1 MKAFQQLVCKLKVSC
16 HDLQTLHRRLTDGE
30 GQWFTIHELLDDYH
44 AELAAM
50 TDDLIEIGLSV
61 GVQEPGIAE
70 AVKEYQPIQA
80 KNRNPR
86 ETLNDIRVLFTDI
99 ADMMQAIGT
108 QLDEDQRYIQSKLD
122 EYIYYL
128 RKEADYKLARA

>member
-1 MKAFQQLVCKLKVSC
+1 MNAFQQLICKMKVSC
-16 HDLQTLHRRLTDGE
+16 HDLQTLHRHLSGGE
-30 GQWFTIHELLDDYH
+30 GQWFTIHELLDEYH
-44 AELAAM
+44 EKVAEM
-50 TDDLIEIGLSV
+50 TDDLIEIGMSV
-61 GVQEPGIAE
+61 SIPEPGIAE
-70 AVKEYQPIQA
+70 AVKAYKPMQA

-108 QLDEDQRYIQSKLD
+108 QLDDDQRYIQSKLD

-128 RKEADYKLARA
+128 RKEADYKLAMA